1 MKTRIILVGKGG
13 SGKDYIRK
21 IFETLGFKYCK
32 LYTTRP
38 IREGEENGKD
48 YIFIDEKDIPK
59 EENLYQSIYFNNWFY
74 GTPITEFEKSNLFIM
89 TPKGIS
95 SIKKEDREKFLI
107 IHIKAEEKIR
117 RERLASRKD
126 ADDVD
131 RRISAD
137 EIDFKDFKD
146 YDYLIDNSKN
156 ISDESIETPIETT
169 VKFIADQM
177 FQTYFDTGIKF

>member
-74 GTPITEFEKSNLFIM
+74 GTPIIEFEKSNLFIM

-95 SIKKEDREKFLI
+95 SVKKEDREKFLI

-131 RRISAD
+131 RRIFAD

-146 YDYLIDNSKN
+146 YDYLIDNS
-156 ISDESIETPIETT
+156 ETPLEDPLENSI
-169 VKFIADQM
+169 KFIADQM
-177 FQTYFDTGIKF
+177 FQTYFDNGIKF